1 MFQNTLTRKPSIITS
16 LNLVV
21 HGIFCIAFVVANDL
35 GMMLYKQF
43 VGSPG
48 SRGYMPGMITR
59 VALLVF
65 VTINFAV
72 ALAPWRKLKFFIA
85 VTAAISY
92 ALFLLPAHPLRA
104 LFYLFLTGTLSMLAI
119 VLAEKMVQTLIAR
132 SNKAMESK

>member
-1 MFQNTLTRKPSIITS
+1 MLPNTLTRKPSTITS

-21 HGIFCIAFVVANDL
+21 HGIFCVVFVVANDL
-35 GMMLYKQF
+35 GLMLYKQF

-65 VTINFAV
+65 VTINFV
-72 ALAPWRKLKFFIA
+72 IALAPWRKLKFCIA

-92 ALFLLPAHPLRA
+92 SLFLLPAHPLRA

-119 VLAEKMVQTLIAR
+119 VLAEKMVQTVKAR

>member
-1 MFQNTLTRKPSIITS
+1 MLQNTSTRKLSTITS
-16 LNLVV
+16 LNFFV

-59 VALLVF
+59 IGILVF
-65 VTINFAV
+65 ITINFAV
-72 ALAPWRKLKFFIA
+72 ALAPWRNLKFFIA

-104 LFYLFLTGTLSMLAI
+104 LFYLCLMGTLSMLAI
-119 VLAEKMVQTLIAR
+119 VLAEKMVQTVIAR
-132 SNKAMESK
+132 SNKSMESK

>member
-1 MFQNTLTRKPSIITS
+1 MFPNVLTRNLLTITS

-21 HGIFCIAFVVANDL
+21 HGIFCVAFVVVNDL
-35 GMMLYKQF
+35 GLMLYKQF
-43 VGSPG
+43 FGNQS

-65 VTINFAV
+65 ITANFAV
-72 ALAPWRKLKFFIA
+72 ALAPWKKLKVCIA
-85 VTAAISY
+85 VSAAVSY

-104 LFYLFLTGTLSMLAI
+104 LFYLFLTGILSMLAI
-119 VLAEKMVQTLIAR
+119 VLAEKMVQTVKAR